1 MTDRTNLIDGCAVE
15 VRANAGRFPF
25 DRSLGNRHLR
35 EGRGRPGVRKRKKDN
50 AGSIPL
56 PAPDVPPFFQVKA
69 LTP

>member
-1 MTDRTNLIDGCAVE
+1 
-15 VRANAGRFPF
+15 
-25 DRSLGNRHLR
+25 
-35 EGRGRPGVRKRKKDN
+35 VRKRKKDN